1 MTVKEIAAAAGVSK
15 QTVYNRLKELGRLPT
30 VEECK
35 TKRLGRPPKYVKL
48 IDEALKGVY
57 DKEALNALYGKAN
70 IKA

>member
-35 TKRLGRPPKYVKL
+35 TKRLGRPPKYVKI
-48 IDEALKGVY
+48 IDDALKAVY
-57 DKEALNALYGKAN
+57 DEKT
-70 IKA
+70 